1 MSGIVRGSEAAMATI
16 LCVEDNDDSQFM
28 LHRRLSR
35 AGFDVK
41 LARDGAEAVEWAKTL
56 LPDLIVMDIDLPKLD
71 GCEAARRLKNQP
83 ETRHIPIV
91 VLSSHHAQEFR
102 DRALAAGC
110 DGYETKPADFVK
122 LVERIRV
129 LVRPASGA

>member
-1 MSGIVRGSEAAMATI
+1 MATI

-41 LARDGAEAVEWAKTL
+41 LARDGAEGV
-56 LPDLIVMDIDLPKLD
+56 
-71 GCEAARRLKNQP
+71 GCEAARRLKSQP

-102 DRALAAGC
+102 DRAMAAGC
-110 DGYETKPADFVK
+110 DEYETKPADFGK
-122 LVERIRV
+122 LIERIRA
-129 LVRPASGA
+129 LVRPASGG